1 MLAVERRSLYRR
13 IGSILRERRAHR
25 MERSEELQDF
35 VRTSFEAYSKGD
47 TSFIDRHTSSHDG
60 DRLFGSNPNEG
71 FEGASGRSLETKDT
85 GRRANALLHG
95 EVDAFVEG
103 NVGWVSSRPVLI
115 LEDGTEIPTR
125 STAVFHREVGEWKM
139 VQGHK
144 SVGVS
149 NEELFG
155 E

>member
-1 MLAVERRSLYRR
+1 M
-13 IGSILRERRAHR
+13 
-25 MERSEELQDF
+25 
-35 VRTSFEAYSKGD
+35 VRG
-47 TSFIDRHTSSHDG
+47 
-60 DRLFGSNPNEG
+60 
-71 FEGASGRSLETKDT
+71 GASGRSLETRDA
-85 GRRANALLHG
+85 GRRRNGLLHG
-95 EVDAFVEG
+95 EVDAFVKG
-103 NVGWVSSRPVLI
+103 NVDWVSSRPVLI

-125 STAVFHREVGEWKM
+125 SIAIFSMEDGEWKM